1 MKQEFLDFGDDP
13 AAVAD
18 RFVESAMQ
26 RHRLHPFQWK
36 ELIPALTHALASW
49 SERRCCPVPRELN
62 EEDALNLLA
71 WSCNDNMAEWLRGS
85 Q

>member
-1 MKQEFLDFGDDP
+1 VKPRFQEPEDPDIGALLDNLDTR
-13 AAVAD
+13 V
-18 RFVESAMQ
+18 
-26 RHRLHPFQWK
+26 
-36 ELIPALTHALASW
+36 ALTLQSW

-62 EEDALNLLA
+62 EEEALNLLA